1 MIKEKMMSI
10 PVIDSGNIKNVQD
23 IFPLIKRSA
32 EWWVDGTITD
42 EEFVKG
48 LGYLVKQ
55 EIIRVY

>member
-1 MIKEKMMSI
+1 MMSI